1 MKKAYQSPRI
11 KVIKI
16 KTQQMLCTSTTRAK
30 GTKSMCEEEL
40 EGGNF
45 YEL

>member
-16 KTQQMLCTSTTRAK
+16 KTQQMLCTSFSAQQQNESYIEVSEETTD
-30 GTKSMCEEEL
+30 SW
-40 EGGNF
+40 F
-45 YEL
+45 